1 MWLKVIILVVV
12 CGFFPLKS
20 YALACT
26 VVPAKPDITFPA
38 ISPLTTGDIET
49 NNKFDYTCT
58 RGILEQLLT
67 AATLCFNIYATGTS
81 TISTRKMTLTSG
93 SATLNYQL
101 YQNTGGVN
109 PWGNQDAAGS
119 TYPYVRITGLNL
131 APATGSF
138 TIYGRIPGGQK
149 TTPPGTYKDS
159 YSSVTAKITANTDL
173 LLPVSSCGTTTVGS
187 FAFDVTATVNKQC
200 NVGKAKDINLTDID
214 HTQTNIPGSTSFTI
228 ACTYTTPYSIGLS
241 TTNGST
247 TGSGNMKSNTT
258 GNTDQVPYQLYSTSG
273 TNGVVWGNIISTN
286 TISGVGTGLDVSKN
300 IYVIVPGANYK
311 PDTYADTVTINVT
324 Y

>member
-1 MWLKVIILVVV
+1 MWLKVMIFVVV

-20 YALACT
+20 YALTCT
-26 VVPAKPDITFPA
+26 VAPAKPDITFPA

-49 NNKFDYTCT
+49 SNKFDYTCT
-58 RGILEQLLT
+58 RNVLEQLLT
-67 AATLCFNIYATGTS
+67 AATICFNIYATGTS

-101 YQNTGGVN
+101 YQNAGGVN

-131 APATGSF
+131 APATGSL

-159 YSSVTAKITANTDL
+159 YTSVTAKITANTDL

-200 NVGKAKDINLTDID
+200 NVGKATDINLTNIN
-214 HTQTNIPGSTSFTI
+214 HTQTNIAGSTSFTI
-228 ACTYTTPYSIGLS
+228 ACTYTTPYFIGLS

-258 GNTDQVPYQLYSTSG
+258 GNTDLVPYQLYSTSG

>member
-1 MWLKVIILVVV
+1 
-12 CGFFPLKS
+12 
-20 YALACT
+20 
-26 VVPAKPDITFPA
+26 
-38 ISPLTTGDIET
+38 
-49 NNKFDYTCT
+49 
-58 RGILEQLLT
+58 
-67 AATLCFNIYATGTS
+67 
-81 TISTRKMTLTSG
+81 MTLTSG

-131 APATGSF
+131 APATGSL

-149 TTPPGTYKDS
+149 TTPPGIYKDS

-173 LLPVSSCGTTTVGS
+173 LLPISSCGSTTVGS

-200 NVGKAKDINLTDID
+200 NVGKATDINLGQVN
-214 HTQTNIPGSTSFTI
+214 HTQTSISGRTSFTM
-228 ACTYTTPYSIGLS
+228 ACTNSTPYVIGLS

-247 TGSGNMKSNTT
+247 TGSGTMKSKTSPTT
-258 GNTDQVPYQLYSTSG
+258 NTDLVPYQLYSTSG
-273 TNGVVWGNIISTN
+273 ANGIVWGTTTGIN
-286 TISGVGTGLDVSKN
+286 TISGVGTGLDVSRD
-300 IYVIVPGANYK
+300 IYVVAPSANYK